1 MIGRSP
7 RLSGMSEEEQA
18 RFTPRVLDEHR
29 LRGPLPTRA
38 TRYASYRVLVHRL
51 VLVRL
56 LHASSRRCLAATPL
70 CFANP
75 SPSSGW
81 IGDLH
86 PRAVEY
92 ARHTKTRRADARR
105 VYPAINRPKGRYN
118 ARKTLNRTATQ
129 GGRTSLLQLPRI
141 GVKLS

>member
-18 RFTPRVLDEHR
+18 RFTPRVLDEYR

-81 IGDLH
+81 IGTYTPELSNMLG
-86 PRAVEY
+86 
-92 ARHTKTRRADARR
+92 TKTRRADARR